1 MTTFRPK
8 TPGLA
13 ILLALFLA
21 ACGDGGTT
29 VGTVNQGDGAEAGKP
44 VRPIADTTVMSPGK
58 PTAPISIDYEIV
70 NQPIVGAP
78 VQINVNVAS
87 GEGPVTVRYS
97 IDDASALLFQED
109 QVEEEEISDTASR
122 NAPRQIRVVPQR
134 EGRVYVNVSAELET
148 PGGAKI
154 RSMSIPLRVGA
165 APENGPAGGG
175 DVVEGP
181 DGEAVISMPA
191 EEREN

>member
-1 MTTFRPK
+1 MTTYR
-8 TPGLA
+8 TTRTGLA
-13 ILLALFLA
+13 LLLAVSLA

-29 VGTVNQGDGAEAGKP
+29 VGTVNPDDGAAADKP
-44 VRPIADTTVMSPGK
+44 VRPIADRPVASPGK
-58 PTAPISIDYEIV
+58 PTAPISLDYEIV

-87 GEGPVTVRYS
+87 GEGPVKVRYS
-97 IDDASALLFQED
+97 IDDESALYFQAD
-109 QVEEEEISDTASR
+109 QVEEEEISAAASR

-148 PGGAKI
+148 PGGAMI
-154 RSMSIPLRVGA
+154 RSMAIPLRVGA
-165 APENGPAGGG
+165 APDSAPASSR
-175 DVVEGP
+175 DAIEGP